1 MRQTDYGFA
10 LPRGVAGGIYDLSPK
25 SIVTRL
31 LDAGVKAVP
40 GLGYVVGATPGQTVA
55 AVQSA
60 STAANFEGVFVHGS
74 KNLENDRNGV
84 VEAAGADAIG
94 IMKHGRIWVAVAE
107 TATTS
112 YGKTVALITDGDNAG
127 MFTDSADAA
136 ETTKVTLEG
145 KFIGVADEERSIAV
159 IEI

>member
-1 MRQTDYGFA
+1 M
-10 LPRGVAGGIYDLSPK
+10 
-25 SIVTRL
+25 
-31 LDAGVKAVP
+31 
-40 GLGYVVGATPGQTVA
+40 
-55 AVQSA
+55 
-60 STAANFEGVFVHGS
+60 HGS

-145 KFIGVADEERSIAV
+145 KFIGVADEEHSIAV